1 MLYKGTDHVEPRAV
15 NSRWIPTDNPASD
28 ESSSHESSKEIDFE
42 KLYRECKVNNN
53 KLNKKIL
60 DLLL

>member
-1 MLYKGTDHVEPRAV
+1 MLYKGTNHVEPRAV

-42 KLYRECKVNNN
+42 KLYRECKV
-53 KLNKKIL
+53 
-60 DLLL
+60 